1 MARSWSQW
9 ALHTERGQTFAGGAF
24 VLALG
29 LLLGGTVRPDATF
42 REPFRTLSSVLGW
55 LYFTAWSVS
64 FWPQVLINFRRKSVV
79 GLSFDYVWLNLVGF
93 SCYSAY
99 NAGYYWNTAVRAQYA
114 SAHGGSLPAVQL
126 NDVFFG
132 LHAVFATLVTL
143 AQMAVYDRGG
153 QSVSLPA
160 RALLA
165 ALVLAIAVAAALAA
179 AGTISTLEALLTL
192 SYLKLV
198 VSLTKYVPQAVLN
211 WRRRST
217 VGWSIHNVLLDFTGG
232 LLSVAQL
239 MLDCLVTGD
248 WTGECAARR
257 RAPWRRGG
265 SACCSAKGRA
275 ARDSP
280 AIPAEPLLTHAR
292 PPPPAFPFRRSDRRP
307 RQVRPWLHVNV
318 LRRHLH
324 GSALRAVP
332 RRECA

>member
-1 MARSWSQW
+1 MPRSWAQW
-9 ALHTERGQTFAGGAF
+9 ALHTERGLTVAGGAG

-29 LLLGGTVRPDATF
+29 LLLGGTIRPDATF
-42 REPFRTLSSVLGW
+42 REPYRTLSSVLGW

-99 NAGYYWNTAVRAQYA
+99 NAGYYWSSSVRAQYA
-114 SAHGGSLPAVQL
+114 AAHGGSLPAVQL

-143 AQMAVYDRGG
+143 AQMALYERGG

-165 ALVLAIAVAAALAA
+165 ALLLAIAVAAALAA

-217 VGWSIHNVLLDFTGG
+217 VGWSIHNVLLDFAGG
-232 LLSVAQL
+232 LLSVSQL

-248 WTGECAARR
+248 WTGAIGDPVKFGLGFTSMVFDVIFMVQHYALYPDESARN
-257 RAPWRRGG
+257 
-265 SACCSAKGRA
+265 
-275 ARDSP
+275 DSGY
-280 AIPAEPLLTHAR
+280 EPIGKTA
-292 PPPPAFPFRRSDRRP
+292 SDSVGP
-307 RQVRPWLHVNV
+307 L
-318 LRRHLH
+318 
-324 GSALRAVP
+324 
-332 RRECA
+332 